1 MAGLDDITNP
11 LSQAEGTIKAAR
23 GVLNE
28 SVGLVKDVNKVAGE
42 LKQYREDRQD
52 DRAIAPA
59 LLNKRATKRVVKR
72 GTKQVEADYDSDL
85 DSSMAAAKKVL
96 IEKKRAEDEAAM
108 VWSMSKEERDA
119 YYAEKAAQIERIKA
133 EKLRL
138 IREEDARQERNELIF
153 AVVFGVVATG
163 VVVWGFLA
171 WIAVMKGS
179 GMTWL
184 PGITWI
190 R

>member
-1 MAGLDDITNP
+1 MAGLEDLTNP

-28 SVGLVKDVNKVAGE
+28 SVGLVKDVHKVAGE
-42 LKQYREDRQD
+42 LKEYRENRQD
-52 DRAIAPA
+52 ERAIAPS
-59 LLNKRATKRVVKR
+59 LRNQRATKRVTKRDVKQA
-72 GTKQVEADYDSDL
+72 TAEYDSEL
-85 DSSMAAAKKVL
+85 DSSMSAAKKVL
-96 IEKKRAEDEAAM
+96 IERKRAEEENAL

-119 YYAEKAAQIERIKA
+119 YFEEKAAQTERIKA

-138 IREEDARQERNELIF
+138 IREEDARQERNEMIF

-163 VVVWGFLA
+163 VVIWGFLV
-171 WIAVMKGS
+171 WIAVMKGN

-184 PGITWI
+184 PGIQWI

>member
-11 LSQAEGTIKAAR
+11 LNQAEGALKAAR

-28 SVGLVKDVNKVAGE
+28 GVGLVKDVNKVAGE

-59 LLNKRATKRVVKR
+59 LLNKRATKRVIKR
-72 GTKQVEADYDSDL
+72 GTKQAEADYDSNL

-96 IEKKRAEDEAAM
+96 IEQKRADEESAM
-108 VWSMSKEERDA
+108 VWAMSKDERDA
-119 YYAEKAAQIERIKA
+119 YFVEKAAQTERIKK

-153 AVVFGVVATG
+153 GVIFGVAATG

>member
-52 DRAIAPA
+52 EKAIAPA
-59 LLNKRATKRVVKR
+59 LMNKRATKRVTKRDVKQA
-72 GTKQVEADYDSDL
+72 TAEYDSDL
-85 DSSMAAAKKVL
+85 DSSMSAAKKVL
-96 IEKKRAEDEAAM
+96 IERKRAEEENAL

-119 YYAEKAAQIERIKA
+119 YFEEKAAQTERIKA

-138 IREEDARQERNELIF
+138 IREEDARRERNELIF
-153 AVVFGVVATG
+153 ALVFGVVATG
-163 VVVWGFLA
+163 VVVWAFLL
-171 WIAVMKGS
+171 WIAGMKGS
-179 GMTWL
+179 GMNWL
-184 PGITWI
+184 PGIQWV

>member
-1 MAGLDDITNP
+1 MAGLDDIPNP
-11 LSQAEGTIKAAR
+11 LNQAEGAIKAAR

-59 LLNKRATKRVVKR
+59 LMNKRATKRVTKRDVKQA
-72 GTKQVEADYDSDL
+72 TAEYDSDL
-85 DSSMAAAKKVL
+85 DSSMSAAKKVL
-96 IEKKRAEDEAAM
+96 IERKRAEEENAL

-119 YYAEKAAQIERIKA
+119 YFEEKAAQIERIKA

-138 IREEDARQERNELIF
+138 IREEDARRERNELIF
-153 AVVFGVVATG
+153 ALVFGVVATG
-163 VVVWGFLA
+163 VVVWAFLL
-171 WIAVMKGS
+171 WIAGMKGS
-179 GMTWL
+179 GMNWL
-184 PGITWI
+184 PGIQWV

>member
-11 LSQAEGTIKAAR
+11 LNQAEGALKAAR

-28 SVGLVKDVNKVAGE
+28 GVGLVKDVNKVAGE

-52 DRAIAPA
+52 DKAIAPA
-59 LLNKRATKRVVKR
+59 LMNKRATKRVTKRDVKQA
-72 GTKQVEADYDSDL
+72 TAEYDSDL
-85 DSSMAAAKKVL
+85 DSSMSAAKKVL
-96 IEKKRAEDEAAM
+96 IERKRAEEENAL

-119 YYAEKAAQIERIKA
+119 YFEEKAAQIERIKA

-138 IREEDARQERNELIF
+138 IREEDARRERNELIF
-153 AVVFGVVATG
+153 GVIFGVVATG
-163 VVVWGFLA
+163 VVIWLFLLWMA
-171 WIAVMKGS
+171 AMKGS

-184 PGITWI
+184 PGIAWI

>member
-28 SVGLVKDVNKVAGE
+28 GVGLVKDVHKVAGE
-42 LKQYREDRQD
+42 LKEYRENRQD
-52 DRAIAPA
+52 EKAIAPS
-59 LLNKRATKRVVKR
+59 LRNQRATKRVTKRDVKQA
-72 GTKQVEADYDSDL
+72 TAEYDSDL
-85 DSSMAAAKKVL
+85 DSSMSAAKKVL
-96 IEKKRAEDEAAM
+96 IERKRAEEENAL

-119 YYAEKAAQIERIKA
+119 YFEEKAAQTERIKA

-138 IREEDARQERNELIF
+138 IREEDARQERNELIG
-153 AVVFGVVATG
+153 ALVFGVIATG
-163 VVVWGFLA
+163 VVIWGFLA
-171 WIAVMKGS
+171 WIAVMKGN

-184 PGITWI
+184 PGITLI

>member
-11 LSQAEGTIKAAR
+11 LNQAEGALKAAR

-28 SVGLVKDVNKVAGE
+28 GVGLVKDVNKVAGE
-42 LKQYREDRQD
+42 LKEYRENRQD
-52 DRAIAPA
+52 EKAIAPA
-59 LLNKRATKRVVKR
+59 LLNKRAVKRVVRR
-72 GTKQVEADYDSDL
+72 GTKQAEAQYDSDL
-85 DSSMAAAKKVL
+85 DSSMAAAKKIL
-96 IEKKRAEDEAAM
+96 IEKKRADEESAM
-108 VWSMSKEERDA
+108 VWAMSKEERDA
-119 YYAEKAAQIERIKA
+119 YFEEKAAQTERIKA

-138 IREEDARQERNELIF
+138 IREEDARRERNELIF
-153 AVVFGVVATG
+153 AVMFGVVATG
-163 VVVWGFLA
+163 VIVWGFLA

-184 PGITWI
+184 PGITLI

>member
-11 LSQAEGTIKAAR
+11 LNQAEGAIKAAR

-59 LLNKRATKRVVKR
+59 LMNKRATKRVTKRDVKQA
-72 GTKQVEADYDSDL
+72 TAEYDSDL
-85 DSSMAAAKKVL
+85 DSSMSAAKKVL
-96 IEKKRAEDEAAM
+96 IERKRAEEENAL

-119 YYAEKAAQIERIKA
+119 YFEEKAAQIERIKA

-138 IREEDARQERNELIF
+138 IREENARRERNELIF
-153 AVVFGVVATG
+153 ALVFGVVATG
-163 VVVWGFLA
+163 VVVWAFLL
-171 WIAVMKGS
+171 WIAGMKGS
-179 GMTWL
+179 GMNWL
-184 PGITWI
+184 PGIQWV

>member
-11 LSQAEGTIKAAR
+11 LNQAEGALKAAR
-23 GVLNE
+23 GVLSE
-28 SVGLVKDVNKVAGE
+28 GVGLVKDVNKVAGE
-42 LKQYREDRQD
+42 LKQYRENRQD

-59 LLNKRATKRVVKR
+59 LLNKRATKRVIKR
-72 GTKQVEADYDSDL
+72 GTKQAEADYDSDL
-85 DSSMAAAKKVL
+85 DSSMSAAKKML
-96 IEKKRAEDEAAM
+96 MEKKRADEESAM
-108 VWSMSKEERDA
+108 VWAMSKDERDA
-119 YYAEKAAQIERIKA
+119 YFVEKAAQTERIKK

-138 IREEDARQERNELIF
+138 IREEDARQERNQVIF

-163 VVVWGFLA
+163 VVIWLFLLWMA
-171 WIAVMKGS
+171 AMKGS

-184 PGITWI
+184 PGIAWI

>member
-11 LSQAEGTIKAAR
+11 LNQAEGALKAAR

-42 LKQYREDRQD
+42 IKQYRENRQD
-52 DRAIAPA
+52 EKAIAPA
-59 LLNKRATKRVVKR
+59 LMNKRATKRVTKRDVK
-72 GTKQVEADYDSDL
+72 QAEAEYDSEL
-85 DSSMAAAKKVL
+85 DSSMAAAKKIL
-96 IEKKRAEDEAAM
+96 IEKKRAEEEAAM
-108 VWSMSKEERDA
+108 VWSMSKDERDA
-119 YYAEKAAQIERIKA
+119 YYAEKTAQIERVKA

-138 IREEDARQERNELIF
+138 IREADERRERNELIG
-153 AVVFGVVATG
+153 ALVFGVVATG
-163 VVVWGFLA
+163 VVIWLFLLWMA
-171 WIAVMKGS
+171 AMKGS

-184 PGITWI
+184 PGIAWI

>member
-28 SVGLVKDVNKVAGE
+28 SVGLVKDVHKVAGE
-42 LKQYREDRQD
+42 LKEYRENRQD
-52 DRAIAPA
+52 ERAIAPA
-59 LLNKRATKRVVKR
+59 LMNKRATKRVTKRDVKQA
-72 GTKQVEADYDSDL
+72 TAEYDSEL
-85 DSSMAAAKKVL
+85 DSSMSAAKKVL
-96 IEKKRAEDEAAM
+96 IERKRAEEENAL

-119 YYAEKAAQIERIKA
+119 YFEEKAAQTERIKA

-138 IREEDARQERNELIF
+138 IREEDARRERNELIG
-153 AVVFGVVATG
+153 ALVFGVIATG
-163 VVVWGFLA
+163 VVIWGFLA

>member
-11 LSQAEGTIKAAR
+11 LNQAEGALKAAR

-28 SVGLVKDVNKVAGE
+28 GVGLVKDVNKVAGE
-42 LKQYREDRQD
+42 IKQYREDRQD
-52 DRAIAPA
+52 EKAIAPS
-59 LLNKRATKRVVKR
+59 LRNQRATKRVTKRDVKQA
-72 GTKQVEADYDSDL
+72 TAEYDSDL
-85 DSSMAAAKKVL
+85 DSSMSAAKKVL
-96 IEKKRAEDEAAM
+96 IERKRAEEENAL

-119 YYAEKAAQIERIKA
+119 YFEEKAAQTERIKA

-138 IREEDARQERNELIF
+138 IREEDARQERNQLIF
-153 AVVFGVVATG
+153 AVTFGVVATG
-163 VVVWGFLA
+163 VVIWGFLA
-171 WIAVMKGS
+171 WIAVMKGN

-184 PGITWI
+184 PGITLI

>member
-28 SVGLVKDVNKVAGE
+28 SVGLVKDVHKVAGE
-42 LKQYREDRQD
+42 LKEYRENRQD
-52 DRAIAPA
+52 ERVIAPA
-59 LLNKRATKRVVKR
+59 LLNKRAVKRVVRR
-72 GTKQVEADYDSDL
+72 GTKQAEAQYDSDL
-85 DSSMAAAKKVL
+85 DSSMAAAKKIL
-96 IEKKRAEDEAAM
+96 IEKKRADEESAM
-108 VWSMSKEERDA
+108 VWAMSKEERDA
-119 YYAEKAAQIERIKA
+119 YFEEKAAQTERIKA

-138 IREEDARQERNELIF
+138 IREEDARRERNELIG
-153 AVVFGVVATG
+153 ALVFGVIATG
-163 VVVWGFLA
+163 VIVWGFLA

-184 PGITWI
+184 PGIQWI

>member
-11 LSQAEGTIKAAR
+11 LNQAEGALKAAR

-28 SVGLVKDVNKVAGE
+28 GVGLVKDVNKVAGE

-59 LLNKRATKRVVKR
+59 LMNKRATKRVTKRDVKQA
-72 GTKQVEADYDSDL
+72 TAEYDSDL
-85 DSSMAAAKKVL
+85 DSSMSAAKKVL
-96 IEKKRAEDEAAM
+96 IERKRAEEENAL

-119 YYAEKAAQIERIKA
+119 YFEEKAAQIKRIKA

-138 IREEDARQERNELIF
+138 IREEDARRERNELIF

-163 VVVWGFLA
+163 VVVWLFLLWMA
-171 WIAVMKGS
+171 AMKGS

-184 PGITWI
+184 PGIEWI

>member
-28 SVGLVKDVNKVAGE
+28 SVGLVKDVHKVAGE
-42 LKQYREDRQD
+42 LKEYRENRQD
-52 DRAIAPA
+52 ERAIAPA
-59 LLNKRATKRVVKR
+59 LLNKRATKRVIKR
-72 GTKQVEADYDSDL
+72 GTKQAEADYDSNL
-85 DSSMAAAKKVL
+85 DSSMSAAKKVL
-96 IEKKRAEDEAAM
+96 IERKRAEEENAL

-119 YYAEKAAQIERIKA
+119 YFEEKAAQIERIKA

-153 AVVFGVVATG
+153 AVIFGVVATG
-163 VVVWGFLA
+163 VVIWGFLA

>member
-11 LSQAEGTIKAAR
+11 LNQAEGALKAAR
-23 GVLNE
+23 GVLSE
-28 SVGLVKDVNKVAGE
+28 GVGLVKDVNKVAGE

-59 LLNKRATKRVVKR
+59 LLNKRAVKRVIKR
-72 GTKQVEADYDSDL
+72 GTKQAEADYDSDL
-85 DSSMAAAKKVL
+85 DSSMSAAKKML
-96 IEKKRAEDEAAM
+96 MEKKRADEESAM
-108 VWSMSKEERDA
+108 VWAMSKEERDA
-119 YYAEKAAQIERIKA
+119 YFVEKAAQTERIKK

-138 IREEDARQERNELIF
+138 IREEDARRERNELIF
-153 AVVFGVVATG
+153 AVIFGVVATG
-163 VVVWGFLA
+163 VVVWAFLA
-171 WIAVMKGS
+171 WMAVLKGS

-184 PGITWI
+184 PGIKWI